1 MVGLQQKLTR
11 TSTHVHTGRQ
21 QIQPAC
27 EGSFLDAQTEWT
39 DKKKCVLSVTKN
51 AHRAILFDETTC
63 DRVLSNAAQSSFIS
77 QFERRLPAEAVVMW
91 VDPGSVS
98 VKFLTSQKV
107 KILYDSTDPAFSKDV
122 SAPAGS
128 TPAAGAAAS
137 STADPSPVA
146 CAQEYSSHQAAAAVT
161 SIPAQRV

>member
-1 MVGLQQKLTR
+1 
-11 TSTHVHTGRQ
+11 
-21 QIQPAC
+21 
-27 EGSFLDAQTEWT
+27 
-39 DKKKCVLSVTKN
+39 
-51 AHRAILFDETTC
+51 
-63 DRVLSNAAQSSFIS
+63 VLSNAAQSSFIS

>member
-1 MVGLQQKLTR
+1 M
-11 TSTHVHTGRQ
+11 
-21 QIQPAC
+21 I
-27 EGSFLDAQTEWT
+27 
-39 DKKKCVLSVTKN
+39 
-51 AHRAILFDETTC
+51 AHPSCRAILFDETTC

-107 KILYDSTDPAFSKDV
+107 KVLYDINDPSFKQETLA
-122 SAPAGS
+122 AGS
-128 TPAAGAAAS
+128 SPAAGAAS
-137 STADPSPVA
+137 STTNAVSDSTVN
-146 CAQEYSSHQAAAAVT
+146 CAQEYSSLQIPAAVS